1 MRELGAVREI
11 RYIWIIRLLIEDFHF
26 FFNLQLVLTDEEKR
40 LLSLEGTTLPTQ
52 LPLTKAEEKV
62 LKKVRRKIKNKVRRL
77 GVLRVLVTM
86 ISLLRYRL
94 RKVVR
99 KRRTTLTAWR
109 KGTEDFQKLLPFFD
123 VWLSFQSRKLLQVE
137 SSVAEEGV
145 DVGKQQSISDGST
158 ATTSGDADISSR
170 PNVIAN
176 GNVRHGLDALLRA
189 AFYPRVES
197 LFSIQ

>member
-26 FFNLQLVLTDEEKR
+26 FLNLQLVLTDEEKR

-109 KGTEDFQKLLPFFD
+109 KGTEDFSKITPFF
-123 VWLSFQSRKLLQVE
+123 
-137 SSVAEEGV
+137 
-145 DVGKQQSISDGST
+145 
-158 ATTSGDADISSR
+158 
-170 PNVIAN
+170 
-176 GNVRHGLDALLRA
+176 
-189 AFYPRVES
+189 
-197 LFSIQ
+197 